1 MSLPFFIARRYL
13 FSKKKHNAINIISG
27 ISVCGVALA
36 TLALVCTLSVFNG
49 FQDMV
54 AGFFTAF
61 DPELKITVREGK
73 VFDPHEA
80 CIRQVHALSEID
92 VWTETLEE
100 NAMVQYKDRQAMAVI
115 KGVEDNFEQLTSI
128 DSLLYG
134 TGKFLLSDSMVDY
147 GFLGVE
153 LISELGTGIQFVDPL
168 QVYAPKRNVRVN
180 IANPTAA
187 FNREY
192 LFSPG
197 AIFAVNQQK
206 YDSRYIL
213 TSLDFARRLFN
224 YDTEVSAIEMK
235 LKPGSN
241 IGSVQ
246 KKIAGI
252 LGDRFIVQNRYEQQ
266 ADVFR
271 IMEIEK
277 LISYLFLTFILGI
290 ACFNVIGSLSMLILD
305 KREDVETLRNLG
317 ADDRLIARIFLFEGR
332 MISVFGALSGIVLGL
347 LLCFL
352 QQRFGLISLGGGN
365 GSFVVDAYPVSVH
378 ATDIILVFLTVITVG
393 FLSVWYP
400 VRYLSKRL
408 LRKDKKQL
416 LLTDNRQSVTQGKND
431 FLHTRIPR
439 HQIIEGFDTDC
450 LQVCAM
456 GLFFQ
461 HMAIPQGIVGNDIST
476 AGKAGEHHFI
486 ILYVF
491 TLISVNKGKV
501 ESEVQLRYQLQSI
514 TDVEPDFIRVIGI
527 LQPRTGEV
535 LLLVVDF
542 KRMQHPALWQSFC
555 YAKCGI
561 SAISPYLQHLPG
573 TNHPDKHLEHTPLQM
588 SGSHAGI

>member
-134 TGKFLLSDSMVDY
+134 TGKFLLSDSVVDY

-317 ADDRLIARIFLFEGR
+317 ADDRLIARIF
-332 MISVFGALSGIVLGL
+332 
-347 LLCFL
+347 
-352 QQRFGLISLGGGN
+352 
-365 GSFVVDAYPVSVH
+365 
-378 ATDIILVFLTVITVG
+378 
-393 FLSVWYP
+393 
-400 VRYLSKRL
+400 
-408 LRKDKKQL
+408 
-416 LLTDNRQSVTQGKND
+416 
-431 FLHTRIPR
+431 R

-501 ESEVQLRYQLQSI
+501 ESEVQLRYPLQGI
-514 TDVEPDFIRVIGI
+514 ANVEPDFIRVIGI

-542 KRMQHPALWQSFC
+542 KRMQHPALRQSFC

-561 SAISPYLQHLPG
+561 PAISPYLQHLPG